1 MIRQLGLPTW
11 FMSFSAAD
19 TRWNDLIR
27 ALGVLNDQRKYT
39 DAEIDNMTWA
49 QKSKL
54 VQKDPATCTR
64 YFDHCFRT
72 FVNTVLK
79 SDHHPIGKVLDF
91 FYRVEFQQRG
101 SPHVHMIVWI
111 ENAPKYLENDNQGI
125 VDFVD
130 NYLICGRNP
139 EDSLSELQLH
149 KHSQSCKKE
158 ESLYV
163 DLDFHCPLFRLLS
176 YWNHWTVM
184 LRNTRKYIKQC
195 KRK

>member
-1 MIRQLGLPTW
+1 MRNPDQLNNIVRHNEGFYVFKQLRNSPPYLETRKKRCFAMIRQLGLPTW

-54 VQKDPATCTR
+54 VQKDPVTCTS

-79 SDHHPIGKVLDF
+79 SDHHPISKVLDF
-91 FYRVEFQQRG
+91 FIGLSFNRG
-101 SPHVHMIVWI
+101 DHHMFI
-111 ENAPKYLENDNQGI
+111 
-125 VDFVD
+125 
-130 NYLICGRNP
+130 
-139 EDSLSELQLH
+139 
-149 KHSQSCKKE
+149 
-158 ESLYV
+158 
-163 DLDFHCPLFRLLS
+163 
-176 YWNHWTVM
+176 
-184 LRNTRKYIKQC
+184 
-195 KRK
+195 